1 MPDAASRRGYLDWL
15 RGLAVLLMIE
25 AHVIDAWTRA
35 ADRLG
40 AAYHGSIVLA
50 GFAAPLFTF
59 LAGLTAVLSAES
71 KARRSDGATAA
82 AAVARRGWEIFGLAF
97 LFRLQAMIVSLGRP
111 SHLLKVDILN
121 VMGPSIVA
129 SAAIWQMSRAR
140 AGRLAAFACATVAVA
155 VLTPL
160 ARTTEWLAPLPDP
173 IEWYL
178 RPPAGRNWFSFFPWL
193 AFPFAGAG
201 VGLLID
207 ATRDGRRERLVML
220 GLALGGA
227 AMWVAS
233 YARSLTPG
241 LFDDPAAWVGSP
253 TFFYLRLGTLLALV
267 PAAWMA
273 GRARWLQ
280 EFGRSSLFVYW
291 IHVEM
296 VYGLVSYPLHL
307 ALPLLWSWIG
317 LGLFTVFIYR
327 IVLMKNR
334 WVPAWRASR
343 RAGSIV
349 GRVAD
354 AVLG

>member
-1 MPDAASRRGYLDWL
+1 MPDPASRRGYLDWL
-15 RGLAVLLMIE
+15 RGLAVLIMIE
-25 AHVIDAWTRA
+25 AHVVDAWTRA
-35 ADRLG
+35 ADRSS
-40 AAYHGSIVLA
+40 AAYYWSIVLA

-59 LAGLTAVLSAES
+59 LAGLTATLSAES
-71 KARRSDGATAA
+71 KARRSDRAAAA
-82 AAVARRGWEIFGLAF
+82 AAVRRRGWEIFGLAF

-129 SAAIWQMSRAR
+129 CAAIWQMARSRT
-140 AGRLAAFACATVAVA
+140 GRLVAFTCAAVAVA
-155 VLTPL
+155 ALTPL
-160 ARTTEWLAPLPDP
+160 ARTTAWLAPLPDP

-178 RPPAGRNWFSFFPWL
+178 RPPGGRNWFSFFPWL

-207 ATRDGRRERLVML
+207 ATRDGRRDRLVML
-220 GLALGGA
+220 GLAIGGT

-233 YARSLTPG
+233 YGRSLTPG
-241 LFDDPAAWVGSP
+241 LFDDSAVWVGSP
-253 TFFYLRLGTLLALV
+253 TFFFLRLGVLLVLV

-296 VYGLVSYPLHL
+296 VYGLVSFPLHR
-307 ALPLLWSWIG
+307 ALPLVWSWIG
-317 LGLFTVFIYR
+317 LGLFTVLIYR
-327 IVLMKNR
+327 IVLVKNR
-334 WVPAWRASR
+334 WVPAWRAR
-343 RAGSIV
+343 RPAGSIV

-354 AVLG
+354 SVLG